1 MGWAGCAAG
10 MITWED
16 CRYDMEGLM
25 HHSIKLLDI
34 HVSLGGVPILQ
45 GATIEAAP
53 CELVAIVGPNGT
65 GKTTLLK
72 VANGTIKPDCGRVV
86 LFGEDLAG
94 RRNTDNVRRKIAV
107 VPQKSTYRQFP
118 LRVEEAV
125 LMGRY
130 GKIGIMRRPQ
140 EEDRAVAT
148 EAMRITGILPFA
160 RKLVS
165 ELSGGERQKV
175 SLSRALAQEP
185 EILLLDEPTTYL
197 DEASSEEIMEKIHE
211 LHHERQFTTL
221 MVSHRPDWVRMY
233 ADKVYSLKEGRSC
246 VLT

>member
-1 MGWAGCAAG
+1 
-10 MITWED
+10 
-16 CRYDMEGLM
+16 M

-34 HVSLGGVPILQ
+34 YVSLGSVPILQ

-65 GKTTLLK
+65 GKTTLLR
-72 VANGTIKPDCGRVV
+72 VANRTIKPDRGRVV
-86 LFGEDLAG
+86 IFGEDLTSS
-94 RRNTDNVRRKIAV
+94 RNSNTVRKKIAV
-107 VPQKSTYRQFP
+107 VPQKSEYRYFP

-130 GKIGIMRRPQ
+130 GKIGIMRKPR
-140 EEDRAVAT
+140 EEDRDVAI
-148 EAMRITGILPFA
+148 EAMRMTGIGHLA
-160 RKLVS
+160 KKLVS

-175 SLSRALAQEP
+175 SLARALAQEP

-197 DEASSEEIMEKIHE
+197 DAVSGEEIMEKIHE

-221 MVSHRPDWVRMY
+221 MVSHEPDLVSLY
-233 ADKVYSLKEGRSC
+233 ADKVYSLREGRSFQ
-246 VLT
+246 TI

>member
-1 MGWAGCAAG
+1 V
-10 MITWED
+10 
-16 CRYDMEGLM
+16 
-25 HHSIKLLDI
+25 HHSVKLLDI

-53 CELVAIVGPNGT
+53 CELVAIVGPNGV

-72 VANGTIKPDCGRVV
+72 VANGTLKPDRGSVV
-86 LFGEDLAG
+86 LFGEDLMG
-94 RRNTDNVRRKIAV
+94 RRNTDAVRRRIAV
-107 VPQKSTYRQFP
+107 VPQKSAHHQFP

-130 GKIGIMRRPQ
+130 GKIGIMRKPRD
-140 EEDRAVAT
+140 EDRAVAT
-148 EAMRITGILPFA
+148 EAMRITGILSFA
-160 RKLVS
+160 RRLVS

-175 SLSRALAQEP
+175 SLARALAQEP

-197 DEASSEEIMEKIHE
+197 DATSSKEIMEKIHE

-221 MVSHRPDWVRMY
+221 MVSHEPEWVRMY

-246 VLT
+246 MLP

>member
-1 MGWAGCAAG
+1 
-10 MITWED
+10 
-16 CRYDMEGLM
+16 M
-25 HHSIKLLDI
+25 HHSVKLVDI
-34 HVSLGGVPILQ
+34 HVSMGATPILR
-45 GATIEAAP
+45 GVNIEAVP

-72 VANGTIKPDCGRVV
+72 VANGTIKPDRGNVV
-86 LFGEDLAG
+86 LFGEDLTG
-94 RRNTDNVRRKIAV
+94 FRNTDTVRRKIAM
-107 VPQKSTYRQFP
+107 VPQKSVQHQFP

-130 GKIGIMRRPQ
+130 GKIGIMRRPRD
-140 EEDRAVAT
+140 EDRAVAT

-160 RKLVS
+160 KKLVG

-175 SLSRALAQEP
+175 SLARALAQEP

-197 DEASSEEIMEKIHE
+197 DATSSKEIMEKIHE

-221 MVSHRPDWVRMY
+221 MVSHEPEWVQTY
-233 ADKVYSLKEGRSC
+233 ADKIYTLKEGRSY
-246 VLT
+246 LLA

>member
-1 MGWAGCAAG
+1 
-10 MITWED
+10 
-16 CRYDMEGLM
+16 M
-25 HHSIKLLDI
+25 HHSVKLVDI
-34 HVSLGGVPILQ
+34 HVFLGRAPILR
-45 GATIEAAP
+45 GVNIEAAP

-72 VANGTIKPDCGRVV
+72 VANGTIKPDRGSVV
-86 LFGEDLAG
+86 LFGEDLTG
-94 RRNTDNVRRKIAV
+94 CRNTDNVRRKIAV
-107 VPQKSTYRQFP
+107 VPQKSALRQFP

-130 GKIGIMRRPQ
+130 GRIGIMRRPRD
-140 EEDRAVAT
+140 EDRAVAT

-160 RKLVS
+160 KKLVG

-175 SLSRALAQEP
+175 SLARALAQEP

-197 DEASSEEIMEKIHE
+197 DATSSKEIMEKIHE

-221 MVSHRPDWVRMY
+221 MVSHEPEWVRIY
-233 ADKVYSLKEGRSC
+233 ADKIYTLKEGRSY
-246 VLT
+246 LLS

>member
-1 MGWAGCAAG
+1 
-10 MITWED
+10 
-16 CRYDMEGLM
+16 M
-25 HHSIKLLDI
+25 HHSVKLLDI
-34 HVSLGGVPILQ
+34 HVFLGGVPILQ

-53 CELVAIVGPNGT
+53 CEMVAIVGPNGT

-72 VANGTIKPDCGRVV
+72 VANGTIKPDRGSVI
-86 LFGEDLAG
+86 LFGEDLTG
-94 RRNTDNVRRKIAV
+94 RRKTGNVRRKIAV

-140 EEDRAVAT
+140 DEDRAVAA
-148 EAMRITGILPFA
+148 EAMRITGILSFA
-160 RKLVS
+160 KKLVG

-175 SLSRALAQEP
+175 SLARALAQEP

-197 DEASSEEIMEKIHE
+197 DATSSKEIMEKIHE

-221 MVSHRPDWVRMY
+221 MVSHEPEWVRIY
-233 ADKVYSLKEGRSC
+233 ADKIYTLKEGRSY
-246 VLT
+246 LLS

>member
-1 MGWAGCAAG
+1 
-10 MITWED
+10 
-16 CRYDMEGLM
+16 M
-25 HHSIKLLDI
+25 HHSVKLIDI
-34 HVSLGGVPILQ
+34 HVFLEGAPILR
-45 GATIEAAP
+45 GVNIEAAP
-53 CELVAIVGPNGT
+53 CELVAIVGPNGA

-72 VANGTIKPDCGRVV
+72 VANGTIKPERGSVV
-86 LFGEDLAG
+86 LFGEDLTD

-107 VPQKSTYRQFP
+107 VPQKSALRQFP

-140 EEDRAVAT
+140 DKDRAVAT

-160 RKLVS
+160 KKLVG

-175 SLSRALAQEP
+175 SLARALAQEP

-197 DEASSEEIMEKIHE
+197 DAASSKEIMEKIHE

-221 MVSHRPDWVRMY
+221 MVSHEPEWVQTY
-233 ADKVYSLKEGRSC
+233 ADKIYTLKEGRSY
-246 VLT
+246 LLA

>member
-1 MGWAGCAAG
+1 
-10 MITWED
+10 
-16 CRYDMEGLM
+16 M

-34 HVSLGGVPILQ
+34 HVSLGGVPILR

-53 CELVAIVGPNGT
+53 CELVAIVGPNGA
-65 GKTTLLK
+65 GKSTLLK
-72 VANGTIKPDCGRVV
+72 VVNRTIRPDRGRVV
-86 LFGEDLAG
+86 LFGEDITM

-140 EEDRAVAT
+140 DKDRAIAAET
-148 EAMRITGILPFA
+148 MRITGILPFA
-160 RKLVS
+160 RKLMS

-175 SLSRALAQEP
+175 SLARALAQEP

-197 DEASSEEIMEKIHE
+197 DEASSKEIMEKIHE

-221 MVSHRPDWVRMY
+221 MVSHEPDWVRMY
-233 ADKVYSLKEGRSC
+233 ADKVYSLKEGRGYI
-246 VLT
+246 LT

>member
-1 MGWAGCAAG
+1 
-10 MITWED
+10 
-16 CRYDMEGLM
+16 M
-25 HHSIKLLDI
+25 HHSVKLIDI
-34 HVSLGGVPILQ
+34 HVSLGGASILR
-45 GATIEAAP
+45 GVNIEAAP
-53 CELVAIVGPNGT
+53 CELVAIVGPNGA
-65 GKTTLLK
+65 GKSTLLK
-72 VANGTIKPDCGRVV
+72 VANRTIRPDRGRVV
-86 LFGEDLAG
+86 LFGEDLTG

-130 GKIGIMRRPQ
+130 GKIGIMRSPQ
-140 EEDRAVAT
+140 DEDRAMAI
-148 EAMRITGILPFA
+148 EAMRIIGILPFA

-175 SLSRALAQEP
+175 SLARALAQEP

-197 DEASSEEIMEKIHE
+197 DEASSKEIMEKIHE

-221 MVSHRPDWVRMY
+221 MVSHEPDWVRMY
-233 ADKVYSLKEGRSC
+233 ADKVYSLKEGRSYI
-246 VLT
+246 LT

>member
-1 MGWAGCAAG
+1 
-10 MITWED
+10 
-16 CRYDMEGLM
+16 M
-25 HHSIKLLDI
+25 HHSVKLLDI
-34 HVSLGGVPILQ
+34 HVFLEGVPILQ

-53 CELVAIVGPNGT
+53 CELIAIVGPNGA

-72 VANGTIKPDCGRVV
+72 VANRTIKPDRGSVV
-86 LFGEDLAG
+86 LFGEDLTG
-94 RRNTDNVRRKIAV
+94 CRNSDNVRRKIAM

-130 GKIGIMRRPQ
+130 GRIGIMRKPGDK
-140 EEDRAVAT
+140 DRAVAA

-160 RKLVS
+160 KKLVG

-175 SLSRALAQEP
+175 SLARALAQEP

-197 DEASSEEIMEKIHE
+197 DATSSREIMEKIHE

-221 MVSHRPDWVRMY
+221 MVSHEPEWVQTY
-233 ADKVYSLKEGRSC
+233 ADKIYILKEGRSY
-246 VLT
+246 LPA

>member
-1 MGWAGCAAG
+1 
-10 MITWED
+10 
-16 CRYDMEGLM
+16 M
-25 HHSIKLLDI
+25 HHSVKLIDI
-34 HVSLGGVPILQ
+34 HVFLGGAPILR
-45 GATIEAAP
+45 GVNIEAAP
-53 CELVAIVGPNGT
+53 CELVAIVGPNGS

-72 VANGTIKPDCGRVV
+72 VANGTIKPERGNVV
-86 LFGEDLAG
+86 LFGEDITEH
-94 RRNTDNVRRKIAV
+94 RNIDNVRRRIAV

-130 GKIGIMRRPQ
+130 GRIGIMRRPQ
-140 EEDRAVAT
+140 DEDRAVAT

-160 RKLVS
+160 KKLVS

-175 SLSRALAQEP
+175 SLARALAQEP

-197 DEASSEEIMEKIHE
+197 DAASSKEIMEKIHE

-221 MVSHRPDWVRMY
+221 MVSHEPEWVQTY
-233 ADKVYSLKEGRSC
+233 ADKIYTLKEGRSY
-246 VLT
+246 LQS

>member
-1 MGWAGCAAG
+1 
-10 MITWED
+10 
-16 CRYDMEGLM
+16 M

-34 HVSLGGVPILQ
+34 YVSLGGVPILQ

-72 VANGTIKPDCGRVV
+72 VANRTIKPDRGRVV
-86 LFGEDLAG
+86 IFGEDLTSS
-94 RRNTDNVRRKIAV
+94 RNSNTARKKIAV
-107 VPQKSTYRQFP
+107 VPQKSEYRHFP

-130 GKIGIMRRPQ
+130 GKIGIMRKPR
-140 EEDRAVAT
+140 EVDRDVAI
-148 EAMRITGILPFA
+148 EAMRITGIGYLA
-160 RKLVS
+160 KKLVS

-175 SLSRALAQEP
+175 SLARALAQEP

-197 DEASSEEIMEKIHE
+197 DAVSGEEIMEKIHE

-221 MVSHRPDWVRMY
+221 MVSHEPDLVSRY
-233 ADKVYSLKEGRSC
+233 SDKVYSFREGRSFQ
-246 VLT
+246 TI